1 MGRGRDAGRK
11 RAGLLSLVVLAWLVA
26 FVPATAAPAP
36 LTAEGWGDLKIG
48 MREREAARRFGF
60 AIPPDDGVN
69 SFECR
74 VTALTAQPSLIVMTE
89 RGRVTRI
96 SIVKSGGVKT
106 DRGFTVGSREA
117 DIRRAYGRG
126 LRIDPHVYEEAPAH
140 YLTFWTVPGRRG
152 IRYETDRNRRVTVV
166 HAGKSINYVEGCL

>member
-1 MGRGRDAGRK
+1 
-11 RAGLLSLVVLAWLVA
+11 
-26 FVPATAAPAP
+26 
-36 LTAEGWGDLKIG
+36 

-60 AIPPDDGVN
+60 AIPRDDGVN

-74 VTALTAQPSLIVMTE
+74 QMVSPAHPGLIVMTE

-96 SIVKSGGVKT
+96 SVVRRSGLKT

-126 LRIDPHVYEEAPAH
+126 LRIEPHVYEDPPAH
-140 YLTFWTVPGRRG
+140 YLTFWTQPGRRG
-152 IRYETDRNRRVTVV
+152 IRYETGRDRRVTVM
-166 HAGKSINYVEGCL
+166 HAGASIEYVEGCL